1 MKTLEMLLRQGTEIL
16 ETAEISEA
24 RLDAWLLL
32 EYITGKNR
40 AYYYAHIDQQ
50 VEEEQ
55 AEAYLQLCR
64 KRAEHI
70 PLQHLTGIACFMG
83 YDFYVDERALV
94 PRQDTEILVEE
105 ALNLLKNTEKPRI
118 LDMCTGS
125 GCILL
130 SLLKEIPEAEGVG
143 ADLSEGA
150 LLVAEKNVRKL
161 ELDHRAL
168 LVHSDLFSGEYFSEI
183 SGKTQREYDMLV
195 SNPPYIP
202 TGEIETLMD
211 EVRTHDPY
219 MALDGKEDGLYFYR
233 KITAECR
240 RYLKSGGWLLY
251 EIGWDQGRAVTEI
264 MENAGFEQ
272 ITVKKDLSGLDRV
285 VLGQNPL
292 TEVSA

>member
-1 MKTLEMLLRQGTEIL
+1 MKTLEMLLREGTEIL
-16 ETAEISEA
+16 ETAEIGEA

-40 AYYYAHIDQQ
+40 AYYYAHMDQET
-50 VEEEQ
+50 EEGQEK
-55 AEAYLQLCR
+55 AYLKLCR

-70 PLQHLTGIACFMG
+70 PLQHLTGTACFMG
-83 YDFYVDERALV
+83 YDFFVDERVLV

-105 ALNLLKNTEKPRI
+105 ALNLLKKTEKPRI

-125 GCILL
+125 GCNLL
-130 SLLKEIPEAEGVG
+130 SI
-143 ADLSEGA
+143 
-150 LLVAEKNVRKL
+150 RKL
-161 ELDHRAL
+161 GLDHRAV
-168 LVHSDLFSGEYFSEI
+168 LVHSDLFSGEYFSET

-233 KITAECR
+233 RITEECR
-240 RYLKSGGWLLY
+240 KYLKPGGWLLY
-251 EIGWDQGRAVTEI
+251 EIGWDQGQAVTGI

-272 ITVKKDLSGLDRV
+272 VTVKKDLAGLDRV
-285 VLGQNPL
+285 VLGQNPR
-292 TEVSA
+292 TKIFA